1 MLTSGDNDARCAL
14 LVENDGEDQRG
25 NDTGNDACKDVA
37 KEFKHG
43 SPLLWEIRSN
53 VWDSSQSRDTTYT
66 AG

>member
-1 MLTSGDNDARCAL
+1 MLASGDNDASGAL
-14 LVENDGEDQRG
+14 LVENDGENQRG
-25 NDTGNDACKDVA
+25 NDTGNDASKDVA

-53 VWDSSQSRDTTYT
+53 VWDSSQNRETEYT